1 MEDFEDLKRFMR
13 NLIFFHFRLFEL
25 IFKNLRFKLLTKML
39 ILGFQVLP
47 FTAGGFIYIATVS
60 VIPELLEKSSTM
72 QSIMEIFALLFGIW
86 SMYLIALFEQE
97 IIEIF

>member
-39 ILGFQVLP
+39 ILGF
-47 FTAGGFIYIATVS
+47 
-60 VIPELLEKSSTM
+60 
-72 QSIMEIFALLFGIW
+72 
-86 SMYLIALFEQE
+86 
-97 IIEIF
+97 